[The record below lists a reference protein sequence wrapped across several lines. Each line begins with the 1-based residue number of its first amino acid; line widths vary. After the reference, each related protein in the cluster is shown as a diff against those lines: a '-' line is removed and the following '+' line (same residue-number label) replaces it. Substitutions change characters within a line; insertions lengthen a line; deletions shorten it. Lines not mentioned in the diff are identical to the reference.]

1 MVELFSLPFMMQAF
15 LACILLSGILAYL
28 GVHVVLRGIVF
39 VDLALAQIS
48 SLGVV
53 LGLLMGFQPTIT
65 SILFTFLGATLF
77 ALVRVDDNRIPH
89 EAIIGIV
96 YAVASAA
103 AVLVIAV
110 SPTGEASAMKFL
122 FGNILAVTRGQLLQ
136 MAIAFGIIGLFH
148 GIFHKKFML
157 LSQEHERPKDAG
169 FSVPLWNFLFYL
181 SLGFV
186 IAFAIRRGGVLLVFS
201 YLIVPPVS
209 AMLLARQLRLVLLIA
224 WFFAVLTSFFGLY
237 FSFQFNLPTGAA
249 IICTFGLLLLISG
262 IIRLISK
269 TRGGPGAWKH
279 SNHEIDLQ

>member
-53 LGLLMGFQPTIT
+53 LGLFMGLQPTIT

-122 FGNILAVTRGQLLQ
+122 FGNILAVTGGQLSQ
-136 MAIAFGIIGLFH
+136 MAIAFGIIGLLH
-148 GIFHKKFML
+148 GIFHKKFFL
-157 LSQEHERPKDAG
+157 LSQEHERPKDAE

-186 IAFAIRRGGVLLVFS
+186 IAFAIRMGGVLLVFS

-209 AMLLARQLRLVLLIA
+209 AMLLARKLRFVLLIA
-224 WFFAVLTSFFGLY
+224 WFFAVLTSYFGLF

-249 IICTFGLLLLISG
+249 IICTFGLLLLVCG
-262 IIRLISK
+262 IIRLASK
-269 TRGGPGAWKH
+269 TRGSPEHG
-279 SNHEIDLQ
+279 STQTTR